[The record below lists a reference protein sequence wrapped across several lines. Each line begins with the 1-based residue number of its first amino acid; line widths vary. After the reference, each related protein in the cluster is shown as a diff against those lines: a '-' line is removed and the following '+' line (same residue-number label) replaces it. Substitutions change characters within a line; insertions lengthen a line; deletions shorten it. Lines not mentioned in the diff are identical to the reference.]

1 MARILKNNGGAV
13 PAGTFGAK
21 KLFVRGL
28 PYDNTAVKFW
38 TCLIDEVLND
48 YPPETGVV
56 LYGLAGG
63 ALVSDLLS
71 PETVLQRDMA
81 RLEETD
87 FRKAFEDAMS
97 VLEVL
102 GPPAGVRL
110 RLVGRDGGP
119 AEPEILLDYVDAEVL
134 PFLLVWLLEWA
145 NIPDAFWNRERVRG
159 DFAAE
164 DRDRKV
170 LYLVAFELRS
180 RHLSEGLYERE
191 VTVKFKARSMD
202 RSGAQRQD
210 ATQGVS

>member
-1 MARILKNNGGAV
+1 MARILKNDGGGV
-13 PAGTFGAK
+13 PAGAFGAK

-38 TCLIDEVLND
+38 TCLIDEVLSD
-48 YPPETGVV
+48 YPPETGVA

-63 ALVSDLLS
+63 ALISQLLS
-71 PETVLQRDMA
+71 PESILQRDME
-81 RLEETD
+81 RLEESD

-97 VLEVL
+97 ALQVL

-110 RLVGRDGGP
+110 RLVGRDC
-119 AEPEILLDYVDAEVL
+119 ASEQDILLDYVDAEVL

-164 DRDRKV
+164 DRDRRV

-191 VTVKFKARSMD
+191 ITVKFKARSLD

-210 ATQGVS
+210 AAQGVA